1 MPKSRSLNAAG
12 AATALAQH
20 QQQQQQQ
27 QQQHQAFA
35 ERMAIIESVL
45 TELQQQAKLKPTV
58 ESAVQFQFVG
68 ARKVL
73 KRMVEEV
80 SAARE
85 LRDHYKKQRDEAR
98 EELRLLKDS
107 LTRLSSGISLPAS
120 APAVPAPVPP
130 VAPAAVSTS
139 YSSWSGEEMSKAVK
153 ASGGADVVD
162 PQRPLRS
169 APSLSSL
176 ALSPPKPAKSASAA
190 PLFLPLPVV
199 VPTAADDDDSAT
211 VFQDLSFDDS
221 RTIYGAFD

>member
-1 MPKSRSLNAAG
+1 MSTMPKSRSLNAAG

-20 QQQQQQQ
+20 QQQQQQ

-85 LRDHYKKQRDEAR
+85 LRDHYCG
-98 EELRLLKDS
+98 LC
-107 LTRLSSGISLPAS
+107 
-120 APAVPAPVPP
+120 
-130 VAPAAVSTS
+130 
-139 YSSWSGEEMSKAVK
+139 
-153 ASGGADVVD
+153 
-162 PQRPLRS
+162 
-169 APSLSSL
+169 
-176 ALSPPKPAKSASAA
+176 
-190 PLFLPLPVV
+190 
-199 VPTAADDDDSAT
+199 
-211 VFQDLSFDDS
+211 
-221 RTIYGAFD
+221 

>member
-20 QQQQQQQ
+20 QQQ

-68 ARKVL
+68 TRKVL

-107 LTRLSSGISLPAS
+107 LTRLSSGISLPAP
-120 APAVPAPVPP
+120 APAAVPAPAPP
-130 VAPAAVSTS
+130 VAQEPVAVSTS
-139 YSSWSGEEMSKAVK
+139 YSSWPGEEMSKGVK
-153 ASGGADVVD
+153 ASGGID

-176 ALSPPKPAKSASAA
+176 ATPPPKPAKSAPAA

-199 VPTAADDDDSAT
+199 VPTDDDDDAAT